1 MSRLATA
8 DVEAALAAL
17 DTMDAD
23 TLKQRWLELYGKE
36 APHKARAE
44 FLRRGLAYRLQE
56 NAFGGLKPAV
66 VRRLARIAEEAAR
79 GNEAVT
85 VAPVVSG
92 PVPGTRLL
100 RQWNGQTQMVEVQV
114 DGFLWSG
121 RRFTSLSAVA
131 QAITGTKWSGP
142 RFFGLGPRP

>member
-1 MSRLATA
+1 MSRLAA
-8 DVEAALAAL
+8 GDVEAAIAAL

-23 TLKQRWLELYGKE
+23 ALKQRWQELHGRE
-36 APHKARAE
+36 APHKTRAE

-56 NAFGGLKPAV
+56 NALGGLKPAV

-85 VAPVVSG
+85 VAPVLSG
-92 PVPGTRLL
+92 PTPGTRLL
-100 RQWNGQTQMVEVQV
+100 RQWNGQTQLVEVQV

-142 RFFGLGPRP
+142 RFFGLGSRP